1 MKETYQDYG
10 INLPMDATGECYTLC
25 PDCSSGRK
33 PQHQK
38 IKCLGVDTDKQIW
51 NCNHCGWSGSLKNIK
66 KEYKKPVW
74 KPEDTLSSKVVGYFK
89 KRGITEKT
97 LKYNDIQYKDIY
109 MPQEDKKVGA
119 MAFPYIYN
127 GEVVNIKYRDGKK
140 NFRQESGC
148 LKVLYGIDKI
158 KKGETTVIIC
168 EGEIDKLSFDEI
180 GYNFS
185 ISVPDGAPAHG
196 TKNFNTKFEYIEN
209 CKGKLKGIEN
219 FILAVDNDEAGRVL
233 ERELAHRLGH
243 DKCLR
248 VEYPDDCKDAN
259 EILVK
264 HGKEELKKLIINAK
278 QYPVIGV
285 NQTSEFHNE
294 LMNLYNNGFN
304 KVYLTGWE
312 TLDKLYKAREG
323 ELTVITG
330 YSGHGKSEF
339 TDALLVNLAEKHN
352 WKFGVCSLEN
362 LPYERHIRK
371 LVEKIIGKPFFKGE
385 SPRITED
392 ELKQAEITLEDKF
405 YFINP
410 EKIDIDTILDIAKS
424 LIFKKGIKGLL
435 IDPFN
440 ELEHNRKQGTSETEY
455 IGSFLSKVR
464 RFARMNNI
472 CIWII
477 AHPVKP
483 RMEDRDKPPTVYD
496 ISGSA
501 NWANKADN
509 AISVYRHP
517 HDNLVEIHIQKIR
530 FKEVGKIGMVELIY
544 DNPSGC
550 YSDNVSKKPF

>member
-10 INLPMDATGECYTLC
+10 INLPINATGQHYTTC
-25 PDCSSGRK
+25 PDCSHIRK
-33 PQHQK
+33 KSNDP
-38 IKCLGVDTDKQIW
+38 CLGIDADRQIW

-66 KEYKKPVW
+66 KEYNKPDW
-74 KPEDTLSSKVVGYFK
+74 KPKDTLSPKVIEYFK

-109 MPQEDKKVGA
+109 MPQEDKEVGA
-119 MAFPYIYN
+119 IAFPYIYD

-148 LKVLYGIDKI
+148 LKVFYGIDKI

-180 GYNFS
+180 GYHFS
-185 ISVPDGAPAHG
+185 ISVPDGAPSPG

-209 CKGKLKGIEN
+209 CRNKLKGIEN
-219 FILAVDNDEAGRVL
+219 FILVVDNDEAGRVL
-233 ERELAHRLGH
+233 ERELAHRLGR

-264 HGKEELKKLIINAK
+264 HGKEELKKLIANAK

-304 KVYLTGWE
+304 KVYSTGWD

-339 TDALLVNLAEKHN
+339 VDALLVNLAEKHN

-371 LVEKIIGKPFFKGE
+371 LAEKIIGKPFFKGE

-392 ELKQAEITLEDKF
+392 ELKEAEITLENKF

-410 EKIDIDTILDIAKS
+410 EKIDIDNILEITKS
-424 LIFKKGIKGLL
+424 LIFKKGIDGLL

-440 ELEHNRKQGTSETEY
+440 ELEHNRKPGISETEY

-509 AISVYRHP
+509 AISVYRHQ
-517 HDNLVEIHIQKIR
+517 HDNLVEIHVQKIR
-530 FKEVGKIGMVELIY
+530 FKEVGRIGMIELIY

-550 YSDNVSKKPF
+550 YNERPF